1 MPKFK
6 CEKCGANY
14 YGWCVTVE
22 TCSMCG
28 GKIIPAETEEEKR
41 QINQE
46 LKNLYDSLTPE
57 EKQRFNLELQT
68 FLMTEVGRLG
78 SDYEA
83 IKNQI
88 PNE

>member
-1 MPKFK
+1 MVFDFK
-6 CEKCGANY
+6 SYHLRG
-14 YGWCVTVE
+14 
-22 TCSMCG
+22 
-28 GKIIPAETEEEKR
+28 IHAETEDEKR

-57 EKQRFNLELQT
+57 EKQRFNLELQI
-68 FLMTEVGRLG
+68 FLTTEVGRLG

>member
-1 MPKFK
+1 MVFDFK
-6 CEKCGANY
+6 SFHLRG
-14 YGWCVTVE
+14 
-22 TCSMCG
+22 
-28 GKIIPAETEEEKR
+28 IHAETEEEKR
-41 QINQE
+41 QINQDLE
-46 LKNLYDSLTPE
+46 NLYDSFTPE

>member
-1 MPKFK
+1 MVFDFK
-6 CEKCGANY
+6 SYHPRG
-14 YGWCVTVE
+14 
-22 TCSMCG
+22 
-28 GKIIPAETEEEKR
+28 IHAETEEEKR

-57 EKQRFNLELQT
+57 EKQRFNLELQI
-68 FLMTEVGRLG
+68 FLTTEVGRLG

>member
-1 MPKFK
+1 MVFDFK
-6 CEKCGANY
+6 SYHLRG
-14 YGWCVTVE
+14 
-22 TCSMCG
+22 
-28 GKIIPAETEEEKR
+28 IHAETEEEKR

-46 LKNLYDSLTPE
+46 LKNLYDYLIPE
-57 EKQRFNLELQT
+57 EKQRFNLELQI
-68 FLMTEVGRLG
+68 FLTTEVGRLG